1 MAATGGLVT
10 GEVDAVFQLEEVEA
24 AVGRAFA
31 GRRQGKVLLQC
42 SPDTE

>member
-10 GEVDAVFQLEEVEA
+10 GEVDAVFPLEEVEA

-31 GRRQGKVLLQC
+31 GRRQGKVLLQG
-42 SPDTE
+42 SPDPE